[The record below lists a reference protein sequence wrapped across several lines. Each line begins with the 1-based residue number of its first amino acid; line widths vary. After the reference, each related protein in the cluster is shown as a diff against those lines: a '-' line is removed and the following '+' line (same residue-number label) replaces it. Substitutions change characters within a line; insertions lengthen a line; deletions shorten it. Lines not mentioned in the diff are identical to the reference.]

1 MSDRSGTRGGSSRV
15 ASGRTSA
22 QGTAG
27 GRPNVRMRPGS
38 LFLLTWAV
46 AIGTALLGA
55 AAAHSAE
62 SSTNERQLGLK
73 YSPLQQIN
81 TTNIQD
87 LSLAWEYHTGDL
99 STQKQALIAFEDE
112 PGLIA
117 GNLVVC
123 STTRR
128 IIALDPATGKARWI
142 YDPKVSPSATMKK
155 CRGIAAWVDDKA
167 AADSSCQTRIFLGTA
182 DYRLVAIDARNGK
195 PCADFGVN
203 GEVKMQPSKAE
214 IFPGEVSAG
223 SRPAV
228 VNGIVVVGSTVA
240 DDQRFD
246 APSGRVLAFE
256 ARTGKPAWE
265 FDPLPRDSSN
275 PAAATWLKG
284 NAGIEGGGNVW
295 SEMAVDEKLDL
306 VYLPTTSPSVDF
318 YGGGRPGANAYA
330 DSIVALKGS
339 TGQVAWSFQFTHHN
353 IWDYDTPSQPIL
365 VDLPYNGRMVAA
377 LVQNTKTGLIFVF
390 NRSTGEPLIPYV
402 ERPVP
407 QDGAAPGE
415 WLSPTQPFPVGMP
428 ALSALQLTP
437 DDAWGFTF
445 YDRWKCSKRIGE
457 LNHGRMY
464 TPPSLKG
471 TVLLPSAAGGANWG
485 GGAYDPETHL
495 MIVPTNRVP
504 MIVTLVP
511 RANATINKDQAIE
524 TRGAMMFAS
533 AGTPYVTKIE
543 PLLGPFGA
551 PCTAPPW
558 AALTAVDMVSGAIRW
573 EVPLGSVDKLAHLPF
588 EWNLGTPGAGGLLV
602 TAGGLVFIGYT
613 LDDRIRAF
621 DLATGKTLWK
631 QSLPAAGMATPVSYE
646 VNGEQYVVLTAGG
659 HSMYGATMGD
669 SVVAYKLKH

>member
-1 MSDRSGTRGGSSRV
+1 MTAEWSGTG
-15 ASGRTSA
+15 
-22 QGTAG
+22 
-27 GRPNVRMRPGS
+27 
-38 LFLLTWAV
+38 
-46 AIGTALLGA
+46 IGLAWIIGVCVALLATTAVHGA
-55 AAAHSAE
+55 E
-62 SSTNERQLGLK
+62 PSTDERQHGLK
-73 YSPLQQIN
+73 YSPLEQIN
-81 TTNIQD
+81 TTNVQN
-87 LSLAWEYHTGDL
+87 LERAWEFHTGDL

-123 STTRR
+123 TTSRR
-128 IIALDPATGKARWI
+128 LIALDPATGKQRWT
-142 YDPKVSPSATMKK
+142 YDPKTSPAATMKK
-155 CRGIAAWVDDKA
+155 CRGIAAWVDEQA
-167 AADSSCQTRIFLGTA
+167 APDAACKTRIFLGTA
-182 DYRLVAIDARNGK
+182 DYRLVAIDARSGK
-195 PCADFGVN
+195 ACPEFGVN
-203 GEVKMQPSKAE
+203 GEVKMQVSKPE

-228 VNGIVVVGSTVA
+228 VNGVVVVGSTVA

-246 APSGRVLAFE
+246 APSGRVLAFD

-265 FDPLPRDSSN
+265 FDPLPRDTSN
-275 PAAATWLKG
+275 PAAETWLKG
-284 NAGIEGGGNVW
+284 TAGVEGGGNVW
-295 SEMAVDEKLDL
+295 SEMAVDESLDL

-318 YGGGRPGANAYA
+318 YGGGRPGSNAYA

-353 IWDYDTPSQPIL
+353 IWDYDTPAQPIL
-365 VDLPYNGRMVAA
+365 MDLPYNGKMIAA
-377 LVQNTKTGLIFVF
+377 LVQNTKTGLIFIF
-390 NRSTGEPLIPYV
+390 NRKTGEPLLPYV

-407 QDGAAPGE
+407 QEGAAPGE

-445 YDRWKCSKRIGE
+445 YDRWKCSKRIAE
-457 LNHGRMY
+457 LSHGPMY

-485 GGAYDPETHL
+485 GGAYDPKSHL
-495 MIVPTNRVP
+495 MVVPTNRVP
-504 MIVTLVP
+504 MIVTLIP
-511 RANATINKDQAIE
+511 RAEAKINKDQAIE
-524 TRGAMMFAS
+524 TRGSMMFAS
-533 AGTPYVTKIE
+533 EGTPYVTKIE
-543 PLLGPFGA
+543 PLLGPMGA

-558 AALTAVDMVSGAIRW
+558 AALTAVDLVSGSIRW

-588 EWNLGTPGAGGLLV
+588 EWELGTPGAGGPLV

-621 DLATGKTLWK
+621 DLRTGKTVWK
-631 QSLPAAGMATPVSYE
+631 DSLPAAGMAVPVTYE

-659 HSMYGATMGD
+659 HSMYGSTMGD